1 MIPVESVWES
11 LARRRGDAVVVTSMT
26 SFRNWPEF
34 SRDPELDFPNTVMG
48 KGSSVGLGLALAR
61 PDRTVIVLDGDG
73 SLLMNLGTLVTISA
87 ASPRNLI
94 HIVFQNGI
102 YEVTGGQPI
111 PGVGALSFAAMARGA
126 GWRRVFEI
134 DALDAWELQA
144 DDILREDGPTFVVL
158 HVTRAARVP
167 PSPPRKTRQAF
178 PELQARLAA
187 EPGSRV
193 S

>member
-1 MIPVESVWES
+1 MIPVEAVWES

-34 SRDPELDFPNTVMG
+34 SRDPELDFPSTVMG
-48 KGSSVGLGLALAR
+48 KGSSVGLGIALAR
-61 PDRTVIVLDGDG
+61 PDRTVIVLDGVG
-73 SLLMNLGTLVTISA
+73 SLLLNLGTLVTIA
-87 ASPRNLI
+87 AAGPKNLV

-111 PGVGALSFAAMARGA
+111 PGAGALSFATMARGA
-126 GWRRVFEI
+126 GWPRVFEI
-134 DALDAWELQA
+134 DSLDAWEAQA
-144 DDILREDGPTFVVL
+144 HDVLGGSGPTFVVL
-158 HVTRAARVP
+158 HVTRAAHVP

-187 EPGSRV
+187 EPGGRDL
-193 S
+193 